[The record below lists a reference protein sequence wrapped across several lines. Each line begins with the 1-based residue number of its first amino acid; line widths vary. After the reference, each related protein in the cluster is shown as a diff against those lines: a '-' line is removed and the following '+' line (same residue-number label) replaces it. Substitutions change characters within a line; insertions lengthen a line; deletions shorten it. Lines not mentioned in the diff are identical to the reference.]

1 MVRRYAHSA
10 PAQMA
15 KNAAVIDSLLH
26 VTTTSQCHLQGQQ
39 KRGYGTP

>member
-10 PAQMA
+10 PAQIA

-26 VTTTSQCHLQGQQ
+26 VTTTSQCRLQGQQ